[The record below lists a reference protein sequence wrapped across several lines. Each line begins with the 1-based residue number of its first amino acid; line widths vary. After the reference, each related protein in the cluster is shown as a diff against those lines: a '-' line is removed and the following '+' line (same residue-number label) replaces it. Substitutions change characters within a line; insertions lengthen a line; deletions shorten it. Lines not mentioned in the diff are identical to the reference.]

1 MMEAVESDVTPT
13 VSLALSIGLVGILVA
28 IGVFLLA
35 AHVFSQSEGK
45 KPMRVIA
52 LSAAALAA
60 VTLLALLFTVS
71 DVFEYLG

>member
-1 MMEAVESDVTPT
+1 MMEAAESDVTPT
-13 VSLALSIGLVGILVA
+13 LSLALSIGLVGILVA

-52 LSAAALAA
+52 LSAVVLAAAAL
-60 VTLLALLFTVS
+60 VALLFTIS
-71 DVFEYLG
+71 DIFEYLG

>member
-1 MMEAVESDVTPT
+1 MMEAGESDVTPT
-13 VSLALSIGLVGILVA
+13 VSLAHSIGLVGILVA

-52 LSAAALAA
+52 LSAVVLAAAAL
-60 VTLLALLFTVS
+60 VALLFTIS
-71 DVFEYLG
+71 DIFEYLG